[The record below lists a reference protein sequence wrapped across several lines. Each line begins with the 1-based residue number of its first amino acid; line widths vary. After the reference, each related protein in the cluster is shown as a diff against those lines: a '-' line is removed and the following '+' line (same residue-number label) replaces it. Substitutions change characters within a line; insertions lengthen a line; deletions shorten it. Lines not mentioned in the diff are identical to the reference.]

1 MHLYSHTVTCPKGA
15 MIGAVKGSCRPKP
28 HYQSERRAIIE
39 RASTF
44 RDTTTYTNH
53 TYYDDHD
60 ERL

>member
-1 MHLYSHTVTCPKGA
+1 